1 MSSDGHKY
9 DLDTLERLKTQVN
22 SIHDDSGKRDAFEAS
37 MEAVTSIIDKRL
49 KRVERTIECLV
60 GRGWVSLIQQIQ
72 ITNIPYYRF
81 GDSTMEAN
89 AGKSKKNNLNGA
101 E

>member
-22 SIHDDSGKRDAFEAS
+22 SIHDYSGKRDAFEAS

-49 KRVERTIECLV
+49 KRVERTIE
-60 GRGWVSLIQQIQ
+60 RVSGGSGLG
-72 ITNIPYYRF
+72 ITYTTN
-81 GDSTMEAN
+81 T
-89 AGKSKKNNLNGA
+89 NNKYSLL
-101 E
+101 